1 MIYTTYY
8 VHFLSIVKIIG
19 ARLISQNV
27 QILTWN
33 FEAEGEMTFFTLG
46 CLRLLFKAI
55 LLYVYR
61 YVTVLQSRWHLTIG
75 FFSDKLRSR
84 WMSHSVV
91 FLQKID
97 SFPAGSFSIH
107 PMSCQRPT
115 KNFKEIPCR
124 FRNHIL
130 VLLYGAFYQ
139 QNQQFPGSY
148 RENPFLKIY
157 LMYYYI
163 K

>member
-61 YVTVLQSRWHLTIG
+61 YVTVL
-75 FFSDKLRSR
+75 
-84 WMSHSVV
+84 V
-91 FLQKID
+91 
-97 SFPAGSFSIH
+97 
-107 PMSCQRPT
+107 
-115 KNFKEIPCR
+115 
-124 FRNHIL
+124 
-130 VLLYGAFYQ
+130 
-139 QNQQFPGSY
+139 
-148 RENPFLKIY
+148 
-157 LMYYYI
+157 
-163 K
+163 

>member
-8 VHFLSIVKIIG
+8 VLFLSIVKIIG

-61 YVTVLQSRWHLTIG
+61 YVTVL
-75 FFSDKLRSR
+75 
-84 WMSHSVV
+84 V
-91 FLQKID
+91 
-97 SFPAGSFSIH
+97 
-107 PMSCQRPT
+107 
-115 KNFKEIPCR
+115 
-124 FRNHIL
+124 
-130 VLLYGAFYQ
+130 
-139 QNQQFPGSY
+139 
-148 RENPFLKIY
+148 
-157 LMYYYI
+157 
-163 K
+163 